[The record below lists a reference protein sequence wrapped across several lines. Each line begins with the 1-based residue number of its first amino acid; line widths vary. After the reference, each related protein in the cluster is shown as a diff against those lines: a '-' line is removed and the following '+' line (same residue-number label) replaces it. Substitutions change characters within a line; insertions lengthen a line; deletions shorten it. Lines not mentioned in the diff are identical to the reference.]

1 MKPRS
6 KGMLE
11 HIGPRTQFSDGLHAT
26 KYRGQGEDY
35 REAVNRLCF
44 ALKDDDEHYKALRQI
59 ILPMRFLFGGR
70 IQASMGNIGRRTTAY
85 NCFVSGPIGDTYVE
99 TGGIMDRAKEAAATM
114 RAGGGI
120 GYDFSTLRPR
130 GFRVAGIESNAS
142 GPVSFMPIYDAVC
155 LATSSYGHRRGA
167 QMAVLRCDHP
177 DIEEFISSKQ
187 NNHALRGFN
196 ISVGVTDE
204 FMEAVYGGKT
214 FMLRFGADY
223 KREVDAAMLW
233 EKIMRSTWDWAEPGV
248 IFLDTIKRMN
258 NLHYCE
264 EITTTNPC
272 GEQPLPP
279 FGACLL
285 GSFNLTAYLTFQN
298 SNNPD
303 RWLWSFD
310 FDQLKRDIPA
320 IVRAM
325 DNVIDRT
332 VYPLSEQKAEAV
344 TKRRMGIGVAGLAN
358 AVEACGFD
366 YGSPGALDMQH
377 AILML
382 IRDECYIASTD
393 LAREKGA
400 FPLFDANRFLAGG
413 FAKTLPTEIRDRIVR
428 FGIRNS
434 HLTSI
439 APTGTI
445 SMTADNI
452 SSGIEPVIYHELE
465 RPINTPE
472 GQAIQILKDFGAA
485 FLHVKGKVAD
495 QVTSA
500 EHVNVLLQ
508 AQAMVD
514 SAVSKTCN
522 VDAKMPW
529 EDFKD
534 IYRRAHEGGAK
545 GCTTFNADGER
556 GALLKPK
563 QTDDNERPD
572 VPVLMEPAL
581 IGHNSLA
588 VAGELA
594 VGGTCEID
602 VETGRRSCD

>member
-1 MKPRS
+1 
-6 KGMLE
+6 MLD

-44 ALKDDDEHYKALRQI
+44 ALKDDDDHYKALRQI

-85 NCFVSGPIGDTYVE
+85 NCFVSGPIRDTYVE
-99 TGGIMDRAKEAAATM
+99 AGGIMDRAKEAAATM

-177 DIEEFISSKQ
+177 DIEEFISAKQ

-214 FMLRFGADY
+214 FMLRFGSDY

-310 FDQLKRDIPA
+310 FDQLKADIPV

-332 VYPLSEQKAEAV
+332 VYPLAEQRAEAIA
-344 TKRRMGIGVAGLAN
+344 KRRMGIGVAGLAN
-358 AVEACGFD
+358 AVEACGHD
-366 YGSPGALDMQH
+366 YGSLGALLMQNN
-377 AILML
+377 ILEM
-382 IRDECYIASTD
+382 IRNETYLASVE
-393 LAREKGA
+393 LARQKGD
-400 FPLFDANRFLAGG
+400 FPLFDGNRFLQGG
-413 FAKTLPTEIRDRIVR
+413 FAKTLPTEIRDLIAR
-428 FGIRNS
+428 FGLRNS

-472 GQAIQILKDFGAA
+472 GQAIQVLKDFGSS
-485 FLHVKGKVAD
+485 FLHVKGKTSAE
-495 QVTSA
+495 VTSM
-500 EHVNVLLQ
+500 EHVNVLLH
-508 AQAMVD
+508 AQGLVD

-522 VDAKMPW
+522 VDGKMPW

-534 IYRRAHEGGAK
+534 IYKRAHEGGAK

-563 QTDDNERPD
+563 ARPEDDERPD
-572 VPVLMEPAL
+572 VPVLVEPTL
-581 IGHNSLA
+581 IGHNSLVGA
-588 VAGELA
+588 ELA

-602 VETGRRSCD
+602 TETGRRSCD

>member
-1 MKPRS
+1 
-6 KGMLE
+6 MLN
-11 HIGPRTQFSDGLHAT
+11 HIGPRTQFSDNLHAT
-26 KYRGQGEDY
+26 KYRTIGEDY

-44 ALKDDDEHYKALRQI
+44 ALKDSDEHYKSLRQI

-70 IQASMGNIGRRTTAY
+70 IQAAMGNIGRRTTAY
-85 NCFVSGPIGDTYVE
+85 NCFVSGPIHDTYVE
-99 TGGIMDRAKEAAATM
+99 AGGIMDRAKEAAATM

-120 GYDFSTLRPR
+120 GYDFSTIRPR

-177 DIEEFISSKQ
+177 DIEEFVSAKQ

-196 ISVGVTDE
+196 ISVGITDE
-204 FMEAVYGGKT
+204 FMDAVYGGKT
-214 FMLRFGADY
+214 FMLRFGSDY
-223 KREVDAAMLW
+223 KREVDAAALW
-233 EKIMRSTWDWAEPGV
+233 EKIMRSTYDWAEPGV

-298 SNNPD
+298 SNDPD

-310 FDQLKRDIPA
+310 FDQLKRDIPT

-332 VYPLSEQKAEAV
+332 VYPLAEQKGEAIM
-344 TKRRMGIGVAGLAN
+344 KRRMGIGVAGLAN

-366 YGSPGALDMQH
+366 YGSEGALDMQH
-377 AILML
+377 QILML
-382 IRDECYIASTD
+382 IRDECYMASTD

-413 FAKTLPTEIRDRIVR
+413 FARTLPSEIRDRIVR

-485 FLHVKGKVAD
+485 FLHVKGKTSD

-545 GCTTFNADGER
+545 GATTFNADGQR
-556 GALLKPK
+556 MALLKQV
-563 QTDDNERPD
+563 QTEDNESPA
-572 VPVLMEPAL
+572 VPL
-581 IGHNSLA
+581 IGHNSVGA
-588 VAGELA
+588 SELV
-594 VGGTCEID
+594 VGGTCEVD
-602 VETGRRSCD
+602 PETGRRSCD